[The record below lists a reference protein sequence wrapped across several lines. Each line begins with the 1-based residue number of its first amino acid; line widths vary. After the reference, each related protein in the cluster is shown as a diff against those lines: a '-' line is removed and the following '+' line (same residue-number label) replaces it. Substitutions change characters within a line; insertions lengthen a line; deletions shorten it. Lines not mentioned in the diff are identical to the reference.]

1 MKHLRVDH
9 VEEIHRRVV
18 EQAGGDPSI
27 RALKLLDSAVAETRW
42 PYFPT
47 VAEKA
52 AALAFSLCNNHPFA
66 DGNKRTSYVAMK
78 MFLRRNGYE
87 PVAAVD
93 EAERVFVELAAG
105 TIGREEF
112 VAWVAAHIGRKK

>member
-18 EQAGGDPSI
+18 EETGGDPSI
-27 RALKLLDSAVAETRW
+27 RDPKLLDSAVAQTRW
-42 PYFPT
+42 QYYPT

-52 AALAFSLCNNHPFA
+52 AALAFSLCKNHPFA

-78 MFLRRNGYE
+78 MFLGRNGWE
-87 PVAAVD
+87 PVATVD
-93 EAERVFVELAAG
+93 EAERVFVDLAAG
-105 TIGREEF
+105 SMGREDF
-112 VAWVAAHIGRKK
+112 VAWVAAHVVRKK